1 MPFIDFNTKRKI
13 QIGEGI
19 SGAVF
24 HSEQATC
31 GHFTI
36 EAGIDLPE
44 HSHPHEQWSHLI
56 EGQLEFNI
64 DGEKKVMSPGMT
76 AFIPSHVPHS
86 AKAITKCKVIDC
98 FLPVREDFVKKEYE
112 QK

>member
-1 MPFIDFNTKRKI
+1 M
-13 QIGEGI
+13 
-19 SGAVF
+19 
-24 HSEQATC
+24 
-31 GHFTI
+31 
-36 EAGIDLPE
+36 PE

-64 DGEKKVMSPGMT
+64 GGEKKVISPGMA

-86 AKAITKCKVIDC
+86 AKAMTKCKVIDC
-98 FLPVREDFVKKEYE
+98 FLPAREDFVKKEYE